1 MKSLHVNVCAAAAL
15 LLALPACQ
23 GPKHPPV
30 WTESVVTA
38 PSENILW
45 AVASQELQRMGFPLG
60 VGADPSQLVMSS
72 GWKTQLR
79 PFKGEGYRERAEVRF
94 TAREAGRFAI
104 EARIEKEFNDDL
116 VRPLDP
122 SHAQWKPAPD
132 NVEAAQILLQRID
145 ARLGNPI
152 EIGAPATKRRGG

>member
-1 MKSLHVNVCAAAAL
+1 MKPFNLIVCAAAL
-15 LLALPACQ
+15 VLALPACQ

-30 WTESVVTA
+30 WTESVVAA
-38 PSENILW
+38 PSENVLW

-60 VGADPSQLVMSS
+60 VGADPSQLVMNS

-94 TAREAGRFAI
+94 SARETGRFAI
-104 EARIEKEFNDDL
+104 EARIEKEINDDL

-122 SHAQWKPAPD
+122 SHAQWEPVAD
-132 NVEAAQILLQRID
+132 NVEAAQILLQRIE
-145 ARLGNPI
+145 ARLGNPL
-152 EIGAPATKRRGG
+152 ELGAPKPKSNGG